1 MSRELAKGFFGS
13 SPEGSLEVR
22 GAHRERS
29 ELAEE
34 ARQNSPG
41 SNREV

>member
-1 MSRELAKGFFGS
+1 MSRELAEGFFGS

-22 GAHRERS
+22 GARRERS

-34 ARQNSPG
+34 ARWNLSR